1 MKKLI
6 LATLIV
12 PMALGTSLSLQ
23 AADKPADKPAE
34 AKPAETKPAPKFRP
48 FRGKVSTTDKTAK
61 SITLEGEKAQ
71 TFLIT
76 SQTRIFKDRKP
87 ATFDDIMAG
96 DMVGGRAQ
104 EKDSKW
110 EAVTINVGIPAA
122 APTKPKEGEKKPEE
136 PKK

>member
-6 LATLIV
+6 LATLIST
-12 PMALGTSLSLQ
+12 MALGASLSLP
-23 AADKPADKPAE
+23 AADKPADN
-34 AKPAETKPAPKFRP
+34 PAETKPAPKFRP
-48 FRGKVSTTDKTAK
+48 FRGKVSATDKTAK
-61 SITLEGEKAQ
+61 SVTLEGEKAQ

-104 EKDSKW
+104 EKDGKW
-110 EAVTINVGIPAA
+110 EAATINVGITPPA
-122 APTKPKEGEKKPEE
+122 KPKEGEQKPEE

>member
-6 LATLIV
+6 LATLL
-12 PMALGTSLSLQ
+12 MTLALGTSVSLS

-34 AKPAETKPAPKFRP
+34 GKPAESKPAPKFRP
-48 FRGKVSTTDKTAK
+48 FRGKVASTDKTAK

-87 ATFDDIMAG
+87 ATFDEIMAG
-96 DMVGGRAQ
+96 EMVGGRAQ

-122 APTKPKEGEKKPEE
+122 PAKPKEGEKKPEE